1 VDPNHQLISLN
12 FNSTAKP
19 GGGFTGTHFG
29 LLEARL
35 TELQAKCQS
44 LEGQLLA
51 VKETHK
57 QEKLSL
63 LEKLSQIEQN
73 YQKYAFFYTKYLEE
87 RVVYEEAM
95 QQSAKEAVVLQDII
109 KTLLTLISDSPHPV
123 IPPTHPVFSQL
134 TATIKCD
141 SGNDQHE
148 LSALLDKLQHPSS
161 FKLHSR
167 HFA

>member
-1 VDPNHQLISLN
+1 MDHNHQLISLN
-12 FNSTAKP
+12 FDSSAKH

-35 TELQAKCQS
+35 SELQAKCQT

-51 VKETHK
+51 VKESHK

-63 LEKLSQIEQN
+63 LDKLSQIEQN

-95 QQSAKEAVVLQDII
+95 QQSAKENVVL
-109 KTLLTLISDSPHPV
+109 
-123 IPPTHPVFSQL
+123 
-134 TATIKCD
+134 
-141 SGNDQHE
+141 
-148 LSALLDKLQHPSS
+148 
-161 FKLHSR
+161 
-167 HFA
+167 